1 MAHEVFKKTPL
12 ISIVLPVF
20 NEEAGIEETIDVLLH
35 YVAARQE
42 RYELIFVDDGSR
54 DNSVKIIREAMR
66 RAPQIK
72 LVEFSRN
79 FGHQLAIT
87 AGVRYASG
95 DAVVVMDAD
104 LQDPP
109 SVIPAMIA
117 KWQAGYAVVYG
128 KRRHRDGESWFKKAS
143 AAAFYRIL
151 HSITNV
157 NMPVDTG
164 DFRLMDRQVVDVL
177 DQMNEPDPFV
187 RGMVSWI
194 GFKQTGVLYD
204 RKERYAGTSKYPLR
218 KMLGLAMNG
227 ITSFSRLP
235 LILGYWAAGVL
246 GVSSILVLL
255 GNLLRGTLTAET
267 WVIITVAL
275 TGALILLALGAM
287 GTYVGRMFTASRER
301 PLYIVAK
308 TEGFQQAQV
317 HTHPQTQKEDSNLV
331 QLRN

>member
-1 MAHEVFKKTPL
+1 MAQATNRTPL

-20 NEEAGIEETIDVLLH
+20 NEEAGIQETVDVLLH

-42 RYELIFVDDGSR
+42 RYELIFVDDGSQ
-54 DNSVKIIREAMR
+54 DKTVQIL
-66 RAPQIK
+66 RAARQRSALIK

-87 AGVRYASG
+87 AGVRYATG

-109 SVIPAMIA
+109 SVIPSMIA
-117 KWQAGYAVVYG
+117 KWRAGYAVVYG
-128 KRRHRDGESWFKKAS
+128 KRRHRDGETWFKKFT
-143 AAAFYRIL
+143 AATFYRL
-151 HSITNV
+151 LESIPSIQI
-157 NMPVDTG
+157 PVDTG
-164 DFRLMDRQVVDVL
+164 DFRLMDRKVVDVL

-204 RKERYAGTSKYPLR
+204 RKERYAGSSKYPLR

-235 LILGYWAAGVL
+235 LMLGYWAAGAL
-246 GVSSILVLL
+246 GLISVLVLL
-255 GNLLRGTLTAET
+255 ANLILGTVTGTT
-267 WVIITVAL
+267 WLIITVAL
-275 TGALILLALGAM
+275 TGALILLALGAT
-287 GTYVGRMFTASRER
+287 GTYIGRMFTASRDR
-301 PLYIVAK
+301 PLYIVAQ
-308 TEGFQQAQV
+308 TEGFKQSQRHQ
-317 HTHPQTQKEDSNLV
+317 QTQPESNLV